1 MIKKQKSMRY
11 KKTVRLI
18 LISVIIVGS
27 IGLFYSNVLQPPF
40 IHINDGKSL
49 VNPRGTDSIYIYTE
63 DILVAHPPKDT
74 LERMKMMIN
83 YYDTAGVSLVDL
95 KKQGDITFYYMGFSK
110 NTCAT
115 RKFHLEKQRNVKCN
129 DNETYIGSIGIV
141 RSMEG
146 SPDKWKI
153 SISYNLGTETDA
165 DYIGCKTKDYIL
177 YDERDS
183 NFYERH
189 KDDEIVRYYHQ
200 LQERKRHTKSEPKS
214 EQEIFI

>member
-1 MIKKQKSMRY
+1 MRY

-40 IHINDGKSL
+40 IHINDGKRL

-153 SISYNLGTETDA
+153 SISYNLGTEPDA

-189 KDDEIVRYYHQ
+189 KDDEIVRYYHE

>member
-1 MIKKQKSMRY
+1 MRY

-40 IHINDGKSL
+40 IHINDGKDWDI
-49 VNPRGTDSIYIYTE
+49 NRRGTDSTYIYTE
-63 DILVAHPPKDT
+63 NILVAHPPKDT

-83 YYDTAGVSLVDL
+83 YYDTAGVSLADL

-115 RKFHLEKQRNVKCN
+115 RKFYLEKQRNVECN
-129 DNETYIGSIGIV
+129 SNETYIGSICIAPIA
-141 RSMEG
+141 E

-153 SISYNLGTETDA
+153 SISYNLGTEPDA
-165 DYIGCKTKDYIL
+165 DYIGCKTKHYIL
-177 YDERDS
+177 YDES
-183 NFYERH
+183 GSYYEKH
-189 KDDEIVRYYHQ
+189 KDHEIVRYYRE

>member
-40 IHINDGKSL
+40 IHINDGKRL

-115 RKFHLEKQRNVKCN
+115 R
-129 DNETYIGSIGIV
+129 
-141 RSMEG
+141 
-146 SPDKWKI
+146 
-153 SISYNLGTETDA
+153 
-165 DYIGCKTKDYIL
+165 
-177 YDERDS
+177 
-183 NFYERH
+183 
-189 KDDEIVRYYHQ
+189 
-200 LQERKRHTKSEPKS
+200 
-214 EQEIFI
+214 

>member
-1 MIKKQKSMRY
+1 MVIKKQKIMRY

-40 IHINDGKSL
+40 IHITDGKDL
-49 VNPRGTDSIYIYTE
+49 DINRRGRDSTYIYTE
-63 DILVAHPPKDT
+63 EILVAHPPKDT

-83 YYDTAGVSLVDL
+83 YHDTTGLSLADL
-95 KKQGDITFYYMGFSK
+95 KKRGDITFYYMGFVK

-115 RKFHLEKQRNVKCN
+115 RKFHLEKQMNVKCN
-129 DNETYIGSIGIV
+129 SNETYIGAICIT
-141 RSMEG
+141 RMEE

-153 SISYNLGTETDA
+153 GILYNLGTEPDA
-165 DYIGCKTKDYIL
+165 DYIGPKIKEYIL

-183 NFYERH
+183 NFYEKH
-189 KDDEIVRYYHQ
+189 KYDEIVRYYHE
-200 LQERKRHTKSEPKS
+200 LQERKRHIKGE
-214 EQEIFI
+214 

>member
-1 MIKKQKSMRY
+1 MRY

-40 IHINDGKSL
+40 IHITEGKDL
-49 VNPRGTDSIYIYTE
+49 DIHRIDSTYYSE
-63 DILVAHPPKDT
+63 SILVAHPPKDT

-115 RKFHLEKQRNVKCN
+115 R
-129 DNETYIGSIGIV
+129 
-141 RSMEG
+141 
-146 SPDKWKI
+146 
-153 SISYNLGTETDA
+153 
-165 DYIGCKTKDYIL
+165 
-177 YDERDS
+177 
-183 NFYERH
+183 
-189 KDDEIVRYYHQ
+189 
-200 LQERKRHTKSEPKS
+200 
-214 EQEIFI
+214 

>member
-1 MIKKQKSMRY
+1 MKLKKNIV
-11 KKTVRLI
+11 TG
-18 LISVIIVGS
+18 ISVIIVGS

-83 YYDTAGVSLVDL
+83 YYDTAGVSLADL
-95 KKQGDITFYYMGFSK
+95 KKQGDITYYFMGFSK

-115 RKFHLEKQRNVKCN
+115 RKVYLEKQRNVKCN
-129 DNETYIGSIGIV
+129 SNETYIGDICIV
-141 RSMEG
+141 RMEE

-153 SISYNLGTETDA
+153 EISYNLGTEPDA
-165 DYIGCKTKDYIL
+165 DYIGTKSKEYIL

-183 NFYERH
+183 NFYESH
-189 KDDEIVRYYHQ
+189 KGDEIVRYYRE
-200 LQERKRHTKSEPKS
+200 LQERKRHTKSEPKG
-214 EQEIFI
+214 EQEISM

>member
-40 IHINDGKSL
+40 IHINDGKRL

-83 YYDTAGVSLVDL
+83 YYDTADVSLVDL

-115 RKFHLEKQRNVKCN
+115 R
-129 DNETYIGSIGIV
+129 
-141 RSMEG
+141 
-146 SPDKWKI
+146 
-153 SISYNLGTETDA
+153 
-165 DYIGCKTKDYIL
+165 
-177 YDERDS
+177 
-183 NFYERH
+183 
-189 KDDEIVRYYHQ
+189 
-200 LQERKRHTKSEPKS
+200 
-214 EQEIFI
+214 

>member
-40 IHINDGKSL
+40 IHINEGKSL
-49 VNPRGTDSIYIYTE
+49 DINRKDSTYIYTE
-63 DILVAHPPKDT
+63 DTLVAHPPKDT
-74 LERMKMMIN
+74 LECMKMMIN
-83 YYDTAGVSLVDL
+83 YYDTAGVSLADL
-95 KKQGDITFYYMGFSK
+95 KRQGDITFYYMGFSK

-115 RKFHLEKQRNVKCN
+115 RRFYLENQVHVECN
-129 DNETYIGSIGIV
+129 SNETYIGDICIAPI
-141 RSMEG
+141 RE

-153 SISYNLGTETDA
+153 SISYNLGTEPDA
-165 DYIGCKTKDYIL
+165 DYIGPKIKEYIL

-183 NFYERH
+183 DFYEKH
-189 KDDEIVRYYHQ
+189 KDDEIVRYYHE
-200 LQERKRHTKSEPKS
+200 LQERKQCTKKS
-214 EQEIFI
+214 N

>member
-1 MIKKQKSMRY
+1 MRY

-40 IHINDGKSL
+40 IHINDGKRL

-63 DILVAHPPKDT
+63 DILVAHSPKDT

-95 KKQGDITFYYMGFSK
+95 EKQGDITFYYMGFSK

-115 RKFHLEKQRNVKCN
+115 R
-129 DNETYIGSIGIV
+129 
-141 RSMEG
+141 
-146 SPDKWKI
+146 
-153 SISYNLGTETDA
+153 
-165 DYIGCKTKDYIL
+165 
-177 YDERDS
+177 
-183 NFYERH
+183 
-189 KDDEIVRYYHQ
+189 
-200 LQERKRHTKSEPKS
+200 
-214 EQEIFI
+214 

>member
-1 MIKKQKSMRY
+1 MVIKKQKIMRY

-40 IHINDGKSL
+40 IHITDGKDL
-49 VNPRGTDSIYIYTE
+49 DINRRGRDSTYIYTE
-63 DILVAHPPKDT
+63 EILVAHPPKDT

-83 YYDTAGVSLVDL
+83 YHDTTGLSLADL
-95 KKQGDITFYYMGFSK
+95 KKQGDITFYYMGFEK

-115 RKFHLEKQRNVKCN
+115 RKFHLEKQRNVECN
-129 DNETYIGSIGIV
+129 SNETYIGAICIAPIK
-141 RSMEG
+141 E

-153 SISYNLGTETDA
+153 SISYNLGTEPDA

-183 NFYERH
+183 DFYEKH
-189 KDDEIVRYYHQ
+189 KDDEIVRYYHE
-200 LQERKRHTKSEPKS
+200 LQERKRHIKGE
-214 EQEIFI
+214 

>member
-1 MIKKQKSMRY
+1 MRY

-40 IHINDGKSL
+40 IHINVGK
-49 VNPRGTDSIYIYTE
+49 RFYIYTE

-115 RKFHLEKQRNVKCN
+115 R
-129 DNETYIGSIGIV
+129 
-141 RSMEG
+141 
-146 SPDKWKI
+146 
-153 SISYNLGTETDA
+153 
-165 DYIGCKTKDYIL
+165 
-177 YDERDS
+177 
-183 NFYERH
+183 
-189 KDDEIVRYYHQ
+189 
-200 LQERKRHTKSEPKS
+200 
-214 EQEIFI
+214 